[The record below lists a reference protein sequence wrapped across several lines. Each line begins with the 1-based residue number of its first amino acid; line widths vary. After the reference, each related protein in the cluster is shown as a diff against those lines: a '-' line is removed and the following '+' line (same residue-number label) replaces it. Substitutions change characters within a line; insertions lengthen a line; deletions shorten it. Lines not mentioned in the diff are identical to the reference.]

1 VLVRKADLLQGY
13 FPLVLP
19 LAE

>member
-1 VLVRKADLLQGY
+1 VRKADLLQGY